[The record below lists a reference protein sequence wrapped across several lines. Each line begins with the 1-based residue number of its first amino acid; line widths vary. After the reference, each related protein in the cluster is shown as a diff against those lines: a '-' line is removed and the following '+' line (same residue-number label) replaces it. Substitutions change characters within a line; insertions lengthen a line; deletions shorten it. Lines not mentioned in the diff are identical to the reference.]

1 MDRYQREDSSADRLA
16 IGLGWFSI
24 ALGVAEVA
32 APRQMARLIG
42 APASDRTTNM
52 LRAYGAREIA
62 NGVAILAQPS
72 QARWLWSRVGGDA
85 VDLAS
90 LGQVLGSDYADRADR
105 GRTLFATASVL
116 GVTALDVLCAMRL
129 GARENMRGAYPG
141 SPHAFV
147 VRQSVTVNRPV
158 EEVYAFWHNFENFP
172 RFMAHVRSVSVS
184 GRRSHWVAKAPAGMT
199 VEWDAEIVDDREN
212 ELIAW
217 RSLEESDVQH
227 SGKVRFVRAPGARGT
242 EVRVDLAY
250 MPPGGALGRALAKL
264 FGEEPEQQVREDLR
278 RVKQILEAG
287 EIPISDGPGLWRP
300 AQPPA
305 RAEDARAL
313 AGVRE

>member
-1 MDRYQREDSSADRLA
+1 MDRYQRQDSSAERLA
-16 IGLGWFSI
+16 IGLGWFSV
-24 ALGVAEVA
+24 ALGVAEIA

-42 APASDRTTNM
+42 APASDRTTSM

-62 NGVAILAQPS
+62 NGIAILAQPNQS
-72 QARWLWSRVGGDA
+72 RWLWSRVGGDA

-90 LGQVLGSDYADRADR
+90 LGRVFGSDYADR

-116 GVTALDVLCAMRL
+116 GVTALDIMCAMQV
-129 GARENMRGAYPG
+129 GARESAGSAYPG

-147 VRQSVTVNRPV
+147 VRHSVTVNRPI
-158 EEVYAFWHNFENFP
+158 EEVYAFWHNFANFP
-172 RFMAHVRSVSVS
+172 RFMAHVQSVTVS
-184 GRRSHWVAKAPAGMT
+184 GKRSHWVAKAPAGMT
-199 VEWDAEIVDDREN
+199 VEWDAEIVEDRET

-217 RSLEESDVQH
+217 RSLEDSDVQH

-250 MPPGGALGRALAKL
+250 VPPGGALGRAIAKL
-264 FGEEPEQQVREDLR
+264 FGEEPEQQVRDDLR

-287 EIPISDGPGLWRP
+287 EIPISEGPGLWRP

-305 RAEDARAL
+305 RAEEAKAL